1 MHAAPENPTPHTPDL
16 VERDE
21 ALAALGLLLDKSAS
35 GRGRIAL
42 VHAPLGGGKSKLLH
56 DFLETVDPA
65 EGLVLSATA
74 SCPERALPFGV
85 LSQLFQTSQVPQRV
99 RDDMDALF
107 SAMPA
112 REEAVGPAT
121 AGLPAET
128 MTTLRKIVLA
138 LVDLAENRRLVIGID
153 NLHEVDAPSLRYL
166 ASILPR
172 LRNVSSLVVM
182 TDDTGRRA
190 TSDRLRTD
198 LLRQPNL
205 HRIDLG
211 LLTRAGV
218 RRLLTQHLGAAEA
231 ARLTAGFAEVSGGNP
246 LVLQHLLSDHRAGL
260 GDDPRAYSR
269 ALLNCLFHGEPDLLV
284 VLRALAVLGHDAPPQ
299 RLALLAGLDVAAV
312 EGALHALNSAGLV
325 NGTAFRH
332 PTAAADVL
340 DDMPAADHAA
350 LRRRAA
356 ELLHAESAPAVA
368 VAEQLVAVGHTGPP
382 WAGDVLLEA
391 ARDSLS
397 AHRPRRAA
405 DYLEL
410 AERTGGDDSSRAAV
424 RARLGR
430 LKWQLQPPS
439 AVHSLAPLIEDV
451 SAGRTGTHELLDL
464 LWALSWHGEPDRVHD
479 LLRQAEARWHEL
491 DDEDLTALH
500 SVRTWLACAYPAYPG
515 GTPRPPAP
523 AAPYRA
529 PGHQLDPWSTAA
541 ALAEDLIR
549 GDATRLAARADAVLH
564 TARPDHHSLWNGEA
578 ALLAL
583 LCLVYTDSFE
593 TATGW
598 CDHLLDEASTRNTP
612 TWSAVFTAVRAETAL
627 RAGDLNAASAA
638 ARQALDLLQADAWG
652 VALGLPLGT
661 LVLANVRMGRLDQAA
676 DLLAEP
682 FPEAMLRSRYGLHYL
697 YARGHYRLA
706 TGQARSALAD
716 FLQCGKLTRRWALRG
731 TGPVPW
737 RTSAAEAWLK
747 LGKQDQAGLLARDE
761 LSRLSPDSHRARG
774 LALRVLAAAAGTA
787 ERPRLLEEAV
797 DVIKECDDKFELA
810 RTLSDLSQAH
820 KAAGD
825 HGSARRAAR
834 RAWPIAR
841 ASGAETLCRE
851 VAPGPPAPVEPADRP
866 ARKAPKG
873 GAPAAVAT
881 PATPA
886 AAVAALT
893 TRERHVATLAG
904 RGYTN
909 QEIAAQLLITHSTVE
924 QHLTRVFR
932 KLNVKRRQDLP

>member
-1 MHAAPENPTPHTPDL
+1 MNAAPENPIPHIPDL

-21 ALAALGLLLDKSAS
+21 ALTALDVLLADSAS

-56 DFLETVDPA
+56 GFLETVAPSRA
-65 EGLVLSATA
+65 LVLSATA
-74 SCPERALPFGV
+74 SGPERAVPFGV
-85 LSQLFQTSQVPQRV
+85 LSQLFQTPQVPQPV

-107 SAMPA
+107 TAMTA
-112 REEAVGPAT
+112 REESADPAT
-121 AGLPAET
+121 ASLPVET
-128 MTTLRKIVLA
+128 VTDLRRVVLT
-138 LVDLAENRRLVIGID
+138 LVDLAESHRLVIGID
-153 NLHEVDAPSLRYL
+153 NLHDVDAPSLRCL
-166 ASILPR
+166 SSILPR
-172 LRNVSSLVVM
+172 LRNASSLVVM

-190 TSDRLRTD
+190 TSTRLRAE
-198 LLRQPNL
+198 LLQQPNV

-218 RRLLTQHLGAAEA
+218 HRLLTQHLGAAEA
-231 ARLTAGFAEVSGGNP
+231 ARLTTGFAEVSGGNP
-246 LVLQHLLSDHRAGL
+246 LVLQNLLSDHRAGL

-269 ALLNCLFHGEPDLLV
+269 ALLNCLFHGEPALLV
-284 VLRALAVLGHDAPPQ
+284 VLRALAVLGDGAPPQ
-299 RLALLAGLDVAAV
+299 RLARLAGLDAAAADS
-312 EGALHALNSAGLV
+312 ALHALNSAGLLD
-325 NGTAFRH
+325 GTAFRG
-332 PTAAADVL
+332 PTAAVDVL
-340 DDMPAADHAA
+340 DDMPAADRTA

-356 ELLHAESAPAVA
+356 ELLHAEGAPAVA

-391 ARDSLS
+391 ARDSLA
-397 AHRPRRAA
+397 AHRTHMAA
-405 DYLEL
+405 VYLEL
-410 AERTGGDDSSRAAV
+410 AEHTRTDDSSRAAL

-451 SAGRTGTHELLDL
+451 SAGHTDTHELIDL
-464 LWALSWHGEPDRVHD
+464 LWTLSWHGELDTVHG
-479 LLRQAEARWHEL
+479 LLQEAQARHHRLNDVDVA
-491 DDEDLTALH
+491 ALH
-500 SVRTWLACAYPAYPG
+500 SVHTWLTCVYPAYPG
-515 GTPRPPAP
+515 GVPRAPDPAATPHRAP
-523 AAPYRA
+523 A
-529 PGHQLDPWSTAA
+529 HQLDPWSTAA
-541 ALAEDLIR
+541 ALAEVLIR
-549 GDATRLAARADAVLH
+549 GDATRITAQANAVLH
-564 TARPDHHSLWNGEA
+564 TARPDHHSLWSGEV

-583 LCLVYTDSFE
+583 LCLVYTDNFE

-598 CDHLLDEASTRNTP
+598 CDHLLAEASTRNTP

-627 RAGDLNAASAA
+627 RAGDLNAALASS
-638 ARQALDLLQADAWG
+638 QEALDLLPAGAWG

-661 LVLANVRMGRLDQAA
+661 LVLAKVRMGRLDRAA

-682 FPEAMLRSRYGLHYL
+682 FPEAMLQSRYGLHYL

-716 FLQCGKLTRRWALRG
+716 FLLCGKLMRKWAVHG

-737 RTSAAEAWLK
+737 RTSAAEAWLQ

-761 LSRLSPDSHRARG
+761 LSRLSPGSPRARG

-810 RTLSDLSQAH
+810 RTLTDLSHAH
-820 KAAGD
+820 KEAGD
-825 HGSARRAAR
+825 HSSARRAAR

-841 ASGAETLCRE
+841 ASGAEALCRE
-851 VAPGPPAPVEPADRP
+851 VAPVTPGAPAPSEPADRP
-866 ARKAPKG
+866 ARKNPKG
-873 GAPAAVAT
+873 GVSG
-881 PATPA
+881 
-886 AAVAALT
+886 VAALT
-893 TRERHVATLAG
+893 AREKHVAALAG

-932 KLNVKRRQDLP
+932 KLNVKRRQELP

>member
-1 MHAAPENPTPHTPDL
+1 M
-16 VERDE
+16 ERDE
-21 ALAALGLLLDKSAS
+21 ALATLDLLFDKSAS

-56 DFLETVDPA
+56 DFLETVDPDQA
-65 EGLVLSATA
+65 LVLSATA
-74 SCPERALPFGV
+74 SRPERALPFGV

-107 SAMPA
+107 TAMPA
-112 REEAVGPAT
+112 REETTGPVASGPFTAGPFT
-121 AGLPAET
+121 AGLPAAT
-128 MTTLRKIVLA
+128 MADLRKIVLA

-190 TSDRLRTD
+190 TDDRLRVD

-218 RRLLTQHLGAAEA
+218 GRLLTRHLGATEA
-231 ARLTAGFAEVSGGNP
+231 ARLAPGFADASGGNP
-246 LVLQHLLSDHRAGL
+246 LVLQNLLSDHRAGL
-260 GDDPRAYSR
+260 GDDPRAYGR

-284 VLRALAVLGHDAPPQ
+284 VLRALAVLGDGAPPR
-299 RLALLAGLDVAAV
+299 RLALLTGLDVPAT
-312 EGALHALNSAGLV
+312 EGALHALNSAGLL
-325 NGTAFRH
+325 NATAFRH
-332 PTAAADVL
+332 PSAAAEVL

-368 VAEQLVAVGHTGPP
+368 VAEQLVAVAHTGPS

-391 ARDSLS
+391 ARDSLA
-397 AHRPRRAA
+397 AHQPRRAA

-410 AERTGGDDSSRAAV
+410 AERTRGDDSSRAAV

-430 LKWQLQPPS
+430 LKWQLRPPT
-439 AVHSLAPLIEDV
+439 AVHSLAPLVEDV
-451 SAGRTGTHELLDL
+451 SAGHTDTHDLLDL
-464 LWALSWHGEPDRVHD
+464 LWTLSWHGELDTVQG
-479 LLRQAEARWHEL
+479 LLQQAEAGRHRL
-491 DDEDLTALH
+491 DPVDSAALH
-500 SVRTWLACAYPAYPG
+500 SVRTWLTCVYPAHPG
-515 GTPRPPAP
+515 GGARPPAP
-523 AAPYRA
+523 AAPHQA
-529 PGHQLDPWSTAA
+529 PGRQIDPWSTAA

-564 TARPDHHSLWNGEA
+564 TARPDHHSLWSGEA

-598 CDHLLDEASTRNTP
+598 CDHLLAEASTRNTP
-612 TWSAVFTAVRAETAL
+612 TWSAVFTSVRAETAL
-627 RAGDLNAASAA
+627 RAGDLNAASAS
-638 ARQALDLLQADAWG
+638 AREALDLLPADAWG

-661 LVLANVRMGRLDQAA
+661 LVLADVRRGKLDRAA
-676 DLLAEP
+676 ALLAEP
-682 FPEAMLRSRYGLHYL
+682 FPEAMLQSRYGLHYL

-706 TGQARSALAD
+706 TGQARAALAD
-716 FLQCGKLTRRWALRG
+716 FLQCGKLTRRWAVRG

-737 RTSAAEAWLK
+737 RTSAAEAWLM

-787 ERPRLLEEAV
+787 ERPRLLEQAV

-810 RTLSDLSQAH
+810 RTLSDLSRAH

-851 VAPGPPAPVEPADRP
+851 VAPGASAPAEPAERP

-873 GAPAAVAT
+873 GALGT
-881 PATPA
+881 
-886 AAVAALT
+886 AALT